1 MRVLLTGAS
10 GFVGAHVAAELTREG
25 AEVRAYCRSEPPPYA
40 YVADWVGGDVRDLEL
55 LKRVAVGCEAIVH
68 AAALVSY
75 VRSDAQA
82 SYEVNVS
89 GTRNAIEAAAAAG
102 ARRVLVTSSAATCGP
117 VPGRAATEGDRP
129 LAWELRVPYPR
140 TKVLAEKLALQAAA
154 GDGLDVLCVNP
165 TTVVGAWDS
174 RPTPAGRMIR
184 DLVNDRYVG
193 YVRTAGINVV
203 GVGDVAR
210 GHALALDRGHSGQRY
225 ILGGENLSLR
235 DAFALAM
242 EAIGERPPSLPV
254 PWAAAYGAALGAECA
269 RRLTGREPQLLVLDQ
284 VRLGRMPLFF
294 SSERARAE
302 LGYEPRPAAEALASA
317 ARWFAARQR
326 PSAGRRRVFAHL
338 RPSPHHRP
346 AGHL

>member
-10 GFVGAHVAAELTREG
+10 GFVGAHVAAELGRQG
-25 AEVRAYCRSEPPPYA
+25 ASVRAYCRSEPPPHA
-40 YVADWVGGDVRDLEL
+40 HVGDWVSGDVRDLEL
-55 LKRVAVGCEAIVH
+55 LKRATAGCEAVVH

-75 VRSDAQA
+75 VRSDAAA

-117 VPGRAATEGDRP
+117 APGRAASERDRP
-129 LAWELRVPYPR
+129 TTWELRIPYPR

-154 GDGLDVLCVNP
+154 ADGLDVLCVNP
-165 TTVVGAWDS
+165 TTVVGASDS

-184 DLVNDRYVG
+184 DLVNDRYLG
-193 YVRTAGINVV
+193 YVRTSGINVV

-210 GHALALDRGHSGQRY
+210 GHVLALDRGRSGQRY

-235 DAFALAM
+235 DAFAMAM
-242 EAIGERPPSLPV
+242 EAIGERPPSLPL
-254 PWAAAYGAALGAECA
+254 PWSAVYGAALGAECT
-269 RRLTGREPQLLVLDQ
+269 RRLTGRDPQLLVLDE

-294 SSERARAE
+294 SSDRARAE
-302 LGYEPRPAAEALASA
+302 LGYEPHPAAEALASA
-317 ARWFAARQR
+317 ARWFAGTRR
-326 PSAGRRRVFAHL
+326 PSAGRRRVLTHL
-338 RPSPHHRP
+338 RPSPLRRP
-346 AGHL
+346 AGHW